1 MKITPKIDFIFKK
14 IFGEKGSEEILKDL
28 LEAILKKEI
37 TSIEIA
43 KDVHLVKKNI
53 ENKEGILDVK
63 AIIDKREE
71 IDIEIQVK
79 NEYNVIKRSLYYW
92 SGLYYNGLNRGK
104 KYIENKKVIV
114 IMILDYN
121 LLKEGPY
128 HEIGR
133 LRRDY
138 ENRILSE
145 DIEIHY
151 IQMPKCKEIE
161 TNLGKWI
168 SFIKYKD
175 KKEVSKIVGEN
186 KRIKEADRKL
196 KYLTGDEAVRR
207 RAELKDRATK
217 AYNTSIEY
225 ARQEGEERG
234 KKIGKEIGEKMG
246 IQKIAIKMK
255 KDKMKIEK
263 IIELTGLT
271 KEEIEK
277 L

>member
-43 KDVHLVKKNI
+43 KDVHLLRKNI

-104 KYIENKKVIV
+104 NYIENKKVIV

-186 KRIKEADRKL
+186 KMIKEADRKL
-196 KYLTGDEAVRR
+196 KYLTGDEEVRR

-234 KKIGKEIGEKMG
+234 KKIGKEMGEKIG

-255 KDKMKIEK
+255 KSKMKIEE

-271 KEEIEK
+271 LEEINE